1 MEEGVSTEAKL
12 VNLTVFRW
20 TSGAAL
26 RVGIVG
32 EYFTI
37 MDPFS
42 NLDLEQKLADM
53 GVEVH
58 RWMNITNRNL
68 HYKGQKNLGVQ
79 IAEYCQYEMGP
90 TSTAISGVRRI
101 MRSMALMVSFM

>member
-1 MEEGVSTEAKL
+1 M
-12 VNLTVFRW
+12 
-20 TSGAAL
+20 
-26 RVGIVG
+26 GIVG

-79 IAEYCQYEMGP
+79 IAE
-90 TSTAISGVRRI
+90 
-101 MRSMALMVSFM
+101 